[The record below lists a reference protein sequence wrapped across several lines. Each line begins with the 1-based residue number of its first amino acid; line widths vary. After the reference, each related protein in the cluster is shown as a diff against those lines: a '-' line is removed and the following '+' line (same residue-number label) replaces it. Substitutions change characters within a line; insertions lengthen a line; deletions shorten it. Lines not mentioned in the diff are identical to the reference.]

1 MAAASSPVLPPWSF
15 WRNRGCVSARVPL
28 SLPQQCLVRLRR
40 CDDPEARYDGATEL
54 DRRGRGSVIRSA
66 IRAGFLVA
74 ALLAGQQPAWANFE
88 AGQRAWDAGDTV
100 EALSQWRAA
109 AKGGDRRAML
119 LLGRLYVQGLGVLQD
134 YIEAHKWLNL
144 AASRGEA
151 AALTERDALAA
162 KMTAQQI
169 EVAQERAVSWR
180 PDAST
185 AAGTPGARAVTEAAA
200 GSPDAGD
207 ARGAVTAATASPS
220 PSPTAAASAAPSTP
234 PPPPAIREAQT
245 LLAALGYA
253 VGPTDGKWGPRSD
266 RAYRTFLRDA
276 GLPAADMLT
285 PDVLQTMRRLAARH
299 GVTPSAA
306 QPVSN
311 QRGSVAASGDALHR
325 AAKAG
330 DIKVLNVLLAAGADV
345 DGRDDRGW
353 TALMHAVNEGQAPVT
368 ELLLAA
374 RANPDARAPDGA
386 TALFVAVSRRY
397 PELVALLREAG
408 ADPWLAG
415 PNGRTA
421 ADAARVGGAAEIVAA
436 LRLPR
441 HGEVFRD
448 CTDCPEMV
456 VVQEGSYTMGSPA
469 GEPGRWKDEGPRHRV
484 TIGRP
489 FAVGRYEVS
498 FAEWDACRRAGGCS
512 HDPDDGGWGRGN
524 RPAINVSWKDA
535 QEYVGW
541 LSQKTGRTYRLLSES
556 EWEYAARAGTD
567 SPYYWGAEAGQGRAN
582 CGRCGGQQ
590 GGARTAPAGSF
601 PANGFGLFDM
611 SGNVWEWVE
620 DCGHPDYTGAP
631 TDGSAWLKPGDCRLR
646 MLRGGAW
653 DDAVARV
660 RSAIRY
666 WEFADTRRDVIGFR
680 VGRAL
685 R

>member
-1 MAAASSPVLPPWSF
+1 M
-15 WRNRGCVSARVPL
+15 
-28 SLPQQCLVRLRR
+28 
-40 CDDPEARYDGATEL
+40 
-54 DRRGRGSVIRSA
+54 IRSA

-386 TALFVAVSRRY
+386 VRCGESPLPGIGRLAAGGGRRPLARGAERPHRGGCGPRWRRCRNCRRTPAAPSRRGV
-397 PELVALLREAG
+397 PGLHGLPGDGGGAGGLVHDG
-408 ADPWLAG
+408 LAG
-415 PNGRTA
+415 RRTGSLEGR
-421 ADAARVGGAAEIVAA
+421 
-436 LRLPR
+436 
-441 HGEVFRD
+441 
-448 CTDCPEMV
+448 
-456 VVQEGSYTMGSPA
+456 
-469 GEPGRWKDEGPRHRV
+469 
-484 TIGRP
+484 
-489 FAVGRYEVS
+489 
-498 FAEWDACRRAGGCS
+498 
-512 HDPDDGGWGRGN
+512 
-524 RPAINVSWKDA
+524 
-535 QEYVGW
+535 
-541 LSQKTGRTYRLLSES
+541 
-556 EWEYAARAGTD
+556 
-567 SPYYWGAEAGQGRAN
+567 
-582 CGRCGGQQ
+582 
-590 GGARTAPAGSF
+590 
-601 PANGFGLFDM
+601 
-611 SGNVWEWVE
+611 
-620 DCGHPDYTGAP
+620 
-631 TDGSAWLKPGDCRLR
+631 
-646 MLRGGAW
+646 
-653 DDAVARV
+653 
-660 RSAIRY
+660 RSA
-666 WEFADTRRDVIGFR
+666 A
-680 VGRAL
+680 
-685 R
+685 